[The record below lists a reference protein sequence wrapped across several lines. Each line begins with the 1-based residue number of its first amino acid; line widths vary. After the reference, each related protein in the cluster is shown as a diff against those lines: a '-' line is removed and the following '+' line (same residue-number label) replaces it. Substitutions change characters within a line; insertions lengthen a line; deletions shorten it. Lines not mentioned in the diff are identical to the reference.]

1 MNAESLTD
9 SHYPSI
15 TLQVT
20 IGSKDVLNIVE
31 LIASVVAQRI
41 HKPTLNHSSQLLT
54 KTSDGFE
61 RLAFSINETASI
73 LGVAPKTV
81 RRLIQR
87 GLLRSSNSLRH
98 KLIPKQEIQ
107 RFLAQTLS
115 FPPFSNHGAQ
125 KISKTFW
132 ACYGSFFHGF
142 LRR

>member
-1 MNAESLTD
+1 MRVSSDLSDMNAESLTD
-9 SHYPSI
+9 SPYPSI

-20 IGSKDVLNIVE
+20 IGSDDLQNIVE

-41 HKPTLNHSSQLLT
+41 HKPNLNYSSPLLT

-107 RFLAQTLS
+107 RFLAQT
-115 FPPFSNHGAQ
+115 
-125 KISKTFW
+125 
-132 ACYGSFFHGF
+132 
-142 LRR
+142 